1 MKNRNI
7 NVGSFKGLMVLALS
21 SVIFLGACS
30 DGGSAEKAEATS
42 TNAAA
47 LALEPSDPQLAAI
60 YQRSCKAC
68 HGTGAPAIPQSGDME
83 AWKPR
88 AAKGMDVLLD
98 NVINGVGGMP
108 PLGMCMDCDP
118 EQFEALIQFMAGDAL
133 SE

>member
-1 MKNRNI
+1 MGI
-7 NVGSFKGLMVLALS
+7 LMLAIS
-21 SVIFLGACS
+21 SVLLLSAC
-30 DGGSAEKAEATS
+30 GGSEDK
-42 TNAAA
+42 AAA
-47 LALEPSDPQLAAI
+47 GPSKASLRSLAPSDPQLAAI

-68 HGTGAPAIPQSGDME
+68 HGTGAPAIPQSGDVE

-88 AAKGMDVLLD
+88 AAKGMDTLLD